1 MALTKISRSLLNT
14 GISDSSDATA
24 ITIDSGELVGI
35 GQTPVTSDGAVLQI
49 TGNDG
54 IQLKRSGQTNG
65 FLLRPGASTDGLRF
79 SQANVGDRM
88 VIDGEG
94 NIAIG
99 GGAASNFSG
108 YVTVDLRDS
117 TGGLLD
123 FSEASSGVYA
133 RVQGINNNS
142 FQLTNLQNYP
152 LILNTN
158 NTERMR
164 ILGGGDILI
173 GDTARRGTNWRGQIQ
188 VTQIDS
194 TNAAGI
200 SCITGNDEISGT
212 FALYSSSTAS
222 AAISVDPDAA
232 RASSALYFLIDNVQK
247 ASLDASGNFAI
258 TGSYSSSDRTLKE
271 NIVTLPSQLETVKK
285 LNPVS
290 FDWKEK
296 AEDGSTKSSIGF
308 IAQEIETL
316 YPDLVNTPVAD
327 PDMSNTTTKSLN
339 YAVMTAILTKAIQ
352 EQQTIIDDL
361 KSRIETLEG

>member
-1 MALTKISRSLLNT
+1 MELTKISRGLLNT

-123 FSEASSGVYA
+123 FSEATSGVYA

-164 ILGGGDILI
+164 ILGGGAVVI
-173 GDTARRGTNWRGQIQ
+173 GRT
-188 VTQIDS
+188 TQLQSDNML
-194 TNAAGI
+194 TVEG
-200 SCITGNDEISGT
+200 SGT
-212 FALYSSSTAS
+212 GAGNAIMDVRNTAS
-222 AAISVDPDAA
+222 SDTCGCIALSKASTTTD
-232 RASSALYFLIDNVQK
+232 SSARFIWFFANNFSTSMGAIGGNGASNVQFVT
-247 ASLDASGNFAI
+247 ASDE
-258 TGSYSSSDRTLKE
+258 RLKE
-271 NIVTLPSQLETVKK
+271 NIKPLTGSLDKVLA

-290 FDWKEK
+290 YTWKENGEDIK
-296 AEDGSTKSSIGF
+296 AGF
-308 IAQEIETL
+308 VAQEVEKILPEYTATEE
-316 YPDLVNTPVAD
+316 DE
-327 PDMSNTTTKSLN
+327 MKTKSLTGG
-339 YAVMTAILTKAIQ
+339 MTAGYIAVLTKAIQ
-352 EQQTIIDDL
+352 ELSAEVEEL
-361 KSRIETLEG
+361 KTKLESK

>member
-1 MALTKISRSLLNT
+1 MALTKITRSLLDT

-35 GQTPVTSDGAVLQI
+35 GQTPVTNDGAVLQI

-123 FSEASSGVYA
+123 FSEATSGVYA

-164 ILGGGDILI
+164 ILGGGAVLI
-173 GDTARRGTNWRGQIQ
+173 GSTTALQSDNKLS
-188 VTQIDS
+188 VT
-194 TNAAGI
+194 G
-200 SCITGNDEISGT
+200 SGT
-212 FALYSSSTAS
+212 GAGNAIMDIRNTSTSDTCGCIALSKGSTTTSSANRYIWFFANNFSTSMGAIGGNGASNVQFVTAS
-222 AAISVDPDAA
+222 DE
-232 RASSALYFLIDNVQK
+232 R
-247 ASLDASGNFAI
+247 
-258 TGSYSSSDRTLKE
+258 LKE
-271 NIVTLPSQLETVKK
+271 NIKPLTGSLDKVLA

-290 FDWKEK
+290 YTWKENGEDIK
-296 AEDGSTKSSIGF
+296 AGF
-308 IAQEIETL
+308 VAQEVEKILPEYTATEE
-316 YPDLVNTPVAD
+316 DE
-327 PDMSNTTTKSLN
+327 MKTKSLTGG
-339 YAVMTAILTKAIQ
+339 MTAGYIAVLTKAIQ
-352 EQQTIIDDL
+352 ELSAEVEEL
-361 KSRIETLEG
+361 KTKLESK